1 MWSLPGR
8 ELLWSRDDVP
18 TSWLAISP
26 DGRYLATVGN
36 TFKDGAPDGDPVTS
50 TFTVWNLS
58 TQAVHLAEDFT
69 DIEYQPEGG
78 VTYTSQTT
86 PVLRTVVVFAPERN
100 RLAIAYIDGFVMIYD
115 VALRRRTSGLETYGP
130 QVAKTYGPART
141 FPATSA
147 PSPIALINLQ
157 RLRSPFLVGNAVI
170 ASSCGGVVQGTLV
183 WFDGP
188 LRIDRYRTGRLPG
201 AAVGEACRGAPAER
215 THPHRG
221 RWDHRRDGRGCRCH

>member
-86 PVLRTVVVFAPERN
+86 PVLRTVVFAPERN

-141 FPATSA
+141 FPATSV
-147 PSPIALINLQ
+147 PSPIALIDLQ
-157 RLRSPFLVGNAVI
+157 RLSSPFLVGSAVI

-201 AAVGEACRGAPAER
+201 ARGARHA
-215 THPHRG
+215 G
-221 RWDHRRDGRGCRCH
+221 VLHRRARIRTVVGGNIDGTRRGYRCH